1 MRTEVVG
8 KLGAAVT
15 AVLHAAL
22 MAIDIVQ
29 LLLLPAAE
37 AAVVLFHLFFGHNS
51 QCQLL
56 GQELAHLL

>member
-37 AAVVLFHLFFGHNS
+37 AAVVLI
-51 QCQLL
+51 
-56 GQELAHLL
+56 